1 MIKILCFL
9 ILFLTQNTLSA
20 AGLTASSVEP
30 YSAWVKKN
38 EAFLKDCASEGIEL
52 QKTTT
57 PGTMLGT
64 QQKNIKSQ
72 HIPTL
77 QLNREGLP
85 SDVLTKYDAIERLAK
100 GKALSALKQSPKA
113 KMFSEDR
120 IKKTNGFALAMEADL
135 VPEDYLRS
143 FDYKKSCE
151 CRYTSSN
158 IVPDETTYNTL
169 PYQEFMKREE
179 RNRIVCL
186 VKSASF

>member
-1 MIKILCFL
+1 MIF
-9 ILFLTQNTLSA
+9 FFTQNSLNA
-20 AGLTASSVEP
+20 GGLTASSVES

-38 EAFLKDCASEGIEL
+38 ETFLKDCASDSAEL
-52 QKTTT
+52 QKPTS
-57 PGTMLGT
+57 PGTMLRT
-64 QQKNIKSQ
+64 QQKNLKSL

-113 KMFSEDR
+113 KMFSEDQL
-120 IKKTNGFALAMEADL
+120 KKTNGFALAMEADL

-158 IVPDETTYNTL
+158 IVTDETTYSTL
-169 PYQEFMKREE
+169 PYEEFMKREE